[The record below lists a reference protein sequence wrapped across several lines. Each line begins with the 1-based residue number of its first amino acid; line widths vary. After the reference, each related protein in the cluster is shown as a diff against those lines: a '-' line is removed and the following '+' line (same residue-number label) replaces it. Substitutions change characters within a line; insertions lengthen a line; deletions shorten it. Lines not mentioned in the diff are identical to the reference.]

1 LKINSSKNLKRHY
14 KPDKWEFSSLTI
26 KKEMVFSSVAK
37 LEKVVS
43 NLNRLKWERF
53 HNVVV
58 PNYEYEINDH
68 ILVVEMDYVRG
79 TYPRSIHHYN
89 IIYDEFV
96 ERESDFS
103 CTDYNPANF
112 IVKDDRVYLIDL
124 DSYGYIDHKAR
135 LQDWEMHYGIFSP
148 IIRNYKGKMQMEVD
162 LSCNNLEY
170 LKLKKLLENLFN
182 AKVSRSASPYFAHI
196 DGTEFNSLEDT
207 IKYLRELYEEIL
219 SAIDLTHMK
228 HSQRKN
234 VIRTLSLR

>member
-1 LKINSSKNLKRHY
+1 MKINSSKNLERHY

-26 KKEMVFSSVAK
+26 RKEMVFSSVSK

-43 NLNRLKWERF
+43 NLNRLKKERF
-53 HNVVV
+53 SNVVI
-58 PNYEYEINDH
+58 PYYEYEINDH
-68 ILVVEMDYVRG
+68 VLIVEMDYIRG

-112 IVKDDRVYLIDL
+112 VVKNDRIYFIDL

-135 LQDWEMHYGIFSP
+135 LKDWEMHFGIFSP
-148 IIRNYKGKMQMEVD
+148 IIRHYKGKMQMEVD

-182 AKVSRSASPYFAHI
+182 AKVSRSVSPYFARI
-196 DGTEFNSLEDT
+196 DGTEFNNLENT
-207 IKYLRELYEEIL
+207 MKYLRELYEEIL
-219 SAIDLTHMK
+219 SAIDLTHIK
-228 HSQRKN
+228 HAQRKN

>member
-1 LKINSSKNLKRHY
+1 MKINSSKNLKRHY

-219 SAIDLTHMK
+219 SAIDLTNMK
-228 HSQRKN
+228 HNQRKN

>member
-1 LKINSSKNLKRHY
+1 
-14 KPDKWEFSSLTI
+14 
-26 KKEMVFSSVAK
+26 MVFSSVAK